1 MQAIKHRLSMGL
13 STKPSESCSYG
24 IIAMRV
30 SHEKIE
36 LDTAVRRPD
45 LSHVTL
51 RFGGEAILEVEVSRD
66 GPGAEIAAAGP
77 DVTRW
82 VGAHPSLILDESSE
96 RLRFGTIMRREDLY
110 ELVRNTYV
118 SSFHTVLVDDVLV
131 AWGCRPH
138 QCPCEQGG
146 IAIEVATG
154 RPYAATC
161 SRENGVRVFGGGL
174 SDLPEPFQRVGA
186 RNCISWNGTD
196 DWHR

>member
-36 LDTAVRRPD
+36 LDTAVRR
-45 LSHVTL
+45 
-51 RFGGEAILEVEVSRD
+51 
-66 GPGAEIAAAGP
+66 
-77 DVTRW
+77 
-82 VGAHPSLILDESSE
+82 
-96 RLRFGTIMRREDLY
+96 LY

-196 DWHR
+196 DWYR